1 MSNQTIGLSD
11 ELNSYIRSRTL
22 REPAVLRKLRE
33 ETARHPE
40 SQMQVAP
47 EQGQFMAMLI
57 KLIGVRRALEIGVF
71 TGYSSTAV
79 ALALP
84 PDGRIV
90 ACDVSE
96 EYTSVA
102 RRYWEEAGIA
112 HKIDLRIAP
121 AVQTLDTLIDANEQ
135 GRFDFAFID
144 ADKVSYD
151 VYYERTLPLL
161 RAGGLILFDNALRGG
176 RVADPAPEDA
186 STQAIVALNDKLCG
200 DERIDIAMV
209 PIADGLMMARKR
221 G

>member
-11 ELNSYIRSRTL
+11 ELNSYIREHTL
-22 REPAVLRKLRE
+22 REPSVLRRLRD

-40 SQMQVAP
+40 SQMQIAP
-47 EQGQFMAMLI
+47 EQGQFMSMLI
-57 KLIGVRRALEIGVF
+57 KLMGARRTLEIGVF

-84 PDGRIV
+84 PDGRLV

-96 EYTSVA
+96 EYASVA
-102 RRYWEEAGIA
+102 RRYWKEAGIA

-121 AVQTLDTLIDANEQ
+121 AVQTLEALIEE
-135 GRFDFAFID
+135 GEERTFDFAFID

-151 VYYERTLPLL
+151 AYYERTLILL

-176 RVADPAPEDA
+176 RVADPAPDDE
-186 STQAIVALNDKLCG
+186 STKAIAFLNTKLCE
-200 DERIDIAMV
+200 DERVDIAMV
-209 PIADGLMMARKR
+209 PIADGIMMARKR
-221 G
+221 